1 MKLPLAYLGLGVALT
16 LGACIH
22 RSDDARSPEVPA
34 LPLQTPLQAP
44 QAPIVALGNTIHVGA
59 DVAPPADALSQAAR
73 HGDAK
78 VAHGSVQDGVG
89 AAELIAYLEADTTLP
104 PTGEEDGMPADTII
118 EVPLLR
124 FRSDPPTVYVADG
137 TPPALVDETVRV
149 VQAINAA
156 LPRDWQLGFSHDP
169 ATADNIGSP
178 EGKILVRFALQIEWP
193 RGIGSPTGKDVG
205 VALPTYRA
213 LPTGDPEAPVRFE
226 IVAGRVFVDHTHTH
240 THTQTK
246 GLERLGVI
254 AHELIHLLGRN
265 HVDAARFPETIMVD
279 GGSEERTEHILH
291 PLDREALLAVYGR
304 LEPGTVPGDI
314 ATELGDWADTSLHVR
329 GAIDVEAGEIAFG
342 AALRNGL
349 TQPWAIGP
357 TPDTD
362 LEDNNAL
369 SGSVSW
375 SGRLIG
381 LTPQAETVAG
391 AAALSVDLA
400 TLLGTADFTGLE
412 QWMADAAPGALGT
425 GTMWNDGD
433 LRYDIEVRGNT
444 FVQTGGD
451 AGTVTG
457 AFFGPAHEGM
467 GGVLERDDL
476 SAGFGGTR

>member
-34 LPLQTPLQAP
+34 LPLQTPLQAG

-59 DVAPPADALSQAAR
+59 DVAPQADALPQAAL
-73 HGDAK
+73 HGDAR
-78 VAHGSVQDGVG
+78 VFHGSVQDGVG
-89 AAELIAYLEADTTLP
+89 AAELIAYLEADSTLP
-104 PTGEEDGMPADTII
+104 QSGEEEYGMPPDTII
-118 EVPLLR
+118 EAPLLR
-124 FRSDPPTVYVADG
+124 FRADPPTVYVADG
-137 TPPALVDETVRV
+137 TPPALVDETVRA

-156 LPRDWQLGFSHDP
+156 LPQDWQLGFSHDP

-213 LPTGDPEAPVRFE
+213 VPTGDPEAPVRFE
-226 IVAGRVFVDHTHTH
+226 IVAGRVFVD
-240 THTQTK
+240 HTQTK

-279 GGSEERTEHILH
+279 GGSEELTEHILH
-291 PLDREALLAVYGR
+291 LLDREALLTVYGR
-304 LEPGTVPGDI
+304 LEPGTVPGDF
-314 ATELGDWADTSLHVR
+314 ATELGGWADTSLHVR
-329 GAIDVEAGEIAFG
+329 GAIDIEDGEISFG

-349 TQPWAIGP
+349 SQPWATGP
-357 TPDTD
+357 SPDTA

-375 SGRLIG
+375 SGRLLG
-381 LTPQAETVAG
+381 LTPGAETVGG

-400 TLLGTADFTGLE
+400 TLAGTADFTALE
-412 QWMADAAPGALGT
+412 QWAADAAPGALGT
-425 GTMWNDGD
+425 GTMWHDGD
-433 LRYDIEVRGNT
+433 LSYGIEVRGNT

-476 SAGFGGTR
+476 SAGFGGKR

>member
-34 LPLQTPLQAP
+34 LPLQTPLQAG
-44 QAPIVALGNTIHVGA
+44 QAPILALGNAIHVGA
-59 DVAPPADALSQAAR
+59 DVAPPADALPQAAR
-73 HGDAK
+73 HGDAR
-78 VAHGSVQDGVG
+78 VFHGSVQDGVG

-156 LPRDWQLGFSHDP
+156 LPQDWQLRFSPDP
-169 ATADNIGSP
+169 APAGAIEAP
-178 EGKILVRFALQIEWP
+178 EGEILVTFARQEDWTTEAVPPDGEDIGLAEP
-193 RGIGSPTGKDVG
+193 RYS
-205 VALPTYRA
+205 LM
-213 LPTGDPEAPVRFE
+213 PTGDPAAPFSIE
-226 IVAGRVFVDHTHTH
+226 IAAGRVFVDHTRTD
-240 THTQTK
+240 

-254 AHELIHLLGRN
+254 AHEIIHLLGRG
-265 HVDAARFPETIMVD
+265 HVDPSRFPRTIMVG
-279 GGSEERTEHILH
+279 GGSEELSEHILH
-291 PLDREALLAVYGR
+291 PLDREALLAVYDR
-304 LEPGTVPGDI
+304 LEPGTVPGDF

-329 GAIDVEAGEIAFG
+329 GALDIEDGEIAFG

-349 TQPWAIGP
+349 TQPWATGP

-362 LEDNNAL
+362 LEDNTAL

-391 AAALSVDLA
+391 AAALSVDLT
-400 TLLGTADFTGLE
+400 TLAGTADFSALE
-412 QWMADAAPGALGT
+412 QWTADAAPGAVGT

-433 LRYDIEVRGNT
+433 LRYAIEVRGNT

-476 SAGFGGTR
+476 SAGFGGKR